1 MDTTPAASPAVPLL
15 FLGVIALYAAAYYGT
30 KWITARIT
38 RSGPDA
44 GLPRWAGLGAMLVAA
59 YATTTW
65 MRATFVDPDV
75 YASLDPFLQ
84 GQYEGRATGP
94 AVLPAVVATFVI
106 LVKIWRARQRRR
118 VSAAEASAR
127 DRSRPNG

>member
-1 MDTTPAASPAVPLL
+1 MDTTSAVSLAVPLL
-15 FLGVIALYAAAYYGT
+15 FLCVIVLYAAVYYAT
-30 KWITARIT
+30 KWITARAS

-59 YATTTW
+59 YAATTW
-65 MRATFVDPDV
+65 MRATFVDPEV
-75 YASLDPFLQ
+75 YASLDPFMQ

-94 AVLPAVVATFVI
+94 AVMPAVVATFVI

-118 VSAAEASAR
+118 AR
-127 DRSRPNG
+127 ALEERAHDRPSPKW